1 VSIAGHDFNL
11 EGKCSCGK
19 RLVDLLI
26 ATEDCIGDGGWAHSA
41 HLTRHEYSQIEAER
55 DRIWELVAIYASSGR
70 RAATEEFGLT
80 E

>member
-19 RLVDLLI
+19 RLVDLLVT
-26 ATEDCIGDGGWAHSA
+26 TEDGVGKMEIAHSGS
-41 HLTRHEYSQIEAER
+41 LTRHEFNQIEAER